1 MKISIIIPNFNGL
14 ELLKENL
21 PRVIKENPRVEII
34 VVDDASTDASIS
46 FLHHNFPKIKV
57 IAKKENRGFSSA
69 VNSGV
74 SQAQGDLIVLLN
86 TDVYPKKD
94 YLDKSLPYFND
105 PKTFAVGFSQESEEN
120 GRVILRGRGEGEF
133 KRGFLIHRRGEVNK
147 NNTLWV
153 CLGAGIFRR
162 SIWDKLRGL
171 REIYDPFYWEDID
184 LSFRAQKAGYKIYFE
199 NASRVVHQQEKGAI
213 RSKYS
218 PQDIKTIAYRN
229 QFLFVWLNYYNPQNL
244 LQHFLWLPY
253 HFLKIRDASFYR
265 GFFQALS
272 MAILRKS

>member
-1 MKISIIIPNFNGL
+1 MKISIIIPNYNGV

-21 PRVIKENPRVEII
+21 PRVIKENPRAEII

-46 FLHHNFPKIKV
+46 FLHHNFPNIKV
-57 IAKKENRGFSSA
+57 IAKKENSGFSSA
-69 VNSGV
+69 VNLGV
-74 SQAQGDLIVLLN
+74 SQAWGDLIVLFN
-86 TDVYPKKD
+86 TDVYPKKN

-105 PKTFAVGFSQESEEN
+105 SKTFAVGFSQESEEN

-133 KRGFLIHRRGEVNK
+133 KRGFLTHRRGEVDRND
-147 NNTLWV
+147 TLWV

-199 NASRVVHQQEKGAI
+199 NASRVVHQQERGAI